1 MPHVSSKVMIVD
13 DDNTSR
19 QLLRALM
26 AKQYDVISCASGTE
40 ALKLLES
47 YHPSLILMDVSMPD
61 LDGYETCRQI
71 RLMGFMIP
79 IIFVTAHQTMEE
91 HLKAYDAGG
100 DYLVTKPVKSQ
111 LLLRHAEHLICQSS
125 KLKQLTQEARS
136 LRDMAMTFLSS
147 VGESGILLNFVR
159 KAVAAMSHQELAHQ
173 LVDAISEFGVQC
185 SVMLRHADGQ
195 TIATS
200 HREPTDLEELILE
213 KMSGM
218 GRLFEFKQQ
227 FIVNYAQ
234 VSVMVTSCPADTPE
248 KIGRIRDH
256 MTVLA
261 ETTEALSENVSMRIQ
276 SMARTEQMQVALLGA
291 SSSIERLGGNHH
303 QMMLDTRILL
313 QELVDKVES
322 TYSWL
327 NTSDNQEV
335 EISRNMDDSIQRVLS
350 LLITDNKFEA
360 EMANVLASLSME
372 NKANDN
378 ALF

>member
-1 MPHVSSKVMIVD
+1 MPLVTKKVMIVD

-19 QLLRALM
+19 QLLRAQM
-26 AKQYDVISCASGTE
+26 AKLYDVITCASGTE
-40 ALKLLES
+40 ALLMIDS
-47 YHPSLILMDVSMPD
+47 YKPDLILMDVSMPE
-61 LDGYETCRQI
+61 LDGYETCREI
-71 RLMGFMIP
+71 RSRGFSIP

-125 KLKQLTQEARS
+125 KLKQLTQEASS

-147 VGESGILLNFVR
+147 VGESGVLLNFVR
-159 KAVAAMSHQELAHQ
+159 KAVASMSYQDLARQ
-173 LVDAISEFGVQC
+173 LVEAICEFGVQC
-185 SVMLRHADGQ
+185 SVMLRHADEQ

-200 HREPTDLEELILE
+200 HGEPTDLEELILE

-227 FIVNYAQ
+227 FIVNYAH
-234 VSVMVTSCPADTPE
+234 VSVMITSSPTDSLE
-248 KIGRIRDH
+248 KIGRVRDH

-261 ETTEALSENVSMRIQ
+261 ETTEALCENVTMRIQ

-291 SSSIERLGGNHH
+291 SSSIERLGANHH

-327 NTSDNQEV
+327 NTSDDQEV
-335 EISRNMDDSIQRVLS
+335 EISRNMDESIQRVLS

-360 EMANVLASLSME
+360 EMANVLSCLSME
-372 NKANDN
+372 NKANEN